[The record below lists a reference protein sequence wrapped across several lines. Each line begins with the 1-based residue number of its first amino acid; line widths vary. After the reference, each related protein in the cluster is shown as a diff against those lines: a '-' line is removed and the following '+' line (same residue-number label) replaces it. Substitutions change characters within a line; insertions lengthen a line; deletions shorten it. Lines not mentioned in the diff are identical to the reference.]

1 MYYTKVICIGDSGV
15 GKTSIMYRLAYG
27 AFHEDVECTIGIDLA
42 TVLYA
47 HPDRPHIC
55 LKLWDTAGQERF
67 RTITQTFY
75 RRADGVIIAFDLSEL
90 ESFNQI
96 ETWVESVAK
105 HANTNI
111 IKILVGNK
119 CDMPE
124 DQRQVTYQ

>member
-1 MYYTKVICIGDSGV
+1 MLNRYCKDE
-15 GKTSIMYRLAYG
+15 
-27 AFHEDVECTIGIDLA
+27 FNEDHLA
-42 TVLYA
+42 TLGIEFAMRKYKTKADGTDVTV
-47 HPDRPHIC
+47 
-55 LKLWDTAGQERF
+55 KVWDTAGQERF

-124 DQRQVTYQ
+124 DQRQVTFQ